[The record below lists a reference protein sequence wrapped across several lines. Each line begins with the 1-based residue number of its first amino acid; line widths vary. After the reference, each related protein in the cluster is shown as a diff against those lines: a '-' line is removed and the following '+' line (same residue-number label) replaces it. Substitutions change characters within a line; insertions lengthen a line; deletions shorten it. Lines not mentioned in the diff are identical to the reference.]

1 MFLCLK
7 RIGLESDDTNVIFSL
22 SLSRGCKTGISENSN
37 LVYYVLS
44 LHVVVQCLQVV
55 SSVNSQE
62 KYRLC
67 L

>member
-7 RIGLESDDTNVIFSL
+7 RIGLESDDTNVIFSV
-22 SLSRGCKTGISENSN
+22 SLSRGCKTRISENSN

-44 LHVVVQCLQVV
+44 LHVVVHCVQVV
-55 SSVNSQE
+55 LSVNSQE